1 MFSGLSYGEIGN
13 IASQL
18 DSKAT
23 NMETIL
29 NAVTNEL
36 NKIGNEGTWS
46 GTAASTAKEE
56 FDTLKAKFPEFKQ
69 AINDC
74 AKYLR
79 MTVERYQS
87 VDRAVSGQ
95 R

>member
-1 MFSGLSYGEIGN
+1 MFSGLSYGEINN

-18 DSKAT
+18 DSKA
-23 NMETIL
+23 NSMETIL

-36 NKIGNEGTWS
+36 NKIGNDSTWS
-46 GTAASTAKEE
+46 GTAASSAKEE

-74 AKYLR
+74 ATYLR
-79 MTVERYQS
+79 RTVERYQA
-87 VDRAVSGQ
+87 VDTAVSG